1 MKHLKLFESFDND
14 NKYKSVNSL
23 FIEFCI
29 YNFMV
34 EKNVYIYNLQGFD
47 YYGFDPYFGLLGKS
61 VHHGSFVRRAE
72 IFKRFIWGS
81 FVEKLC
87 DDMLK
92 GAFQNAIVS
101 ALGKYKRYAVNKKLY
116 ISWNI

>member
-1 MKHLKLFESFDND
+1 MKHLKLFEAFDSD
-14 NKYKSVNSL
+14 NKYGIVNSL

-34 EKNVYIYNLQGFD
+34 DNNVYIYNLQGFD

-72 IFKRFIWGS
+72 IFKKFIWGS
-81 FVEKLC
+81 LVEKLC
-87 DDMLK
+87 DDILR
-92 GAFQNAIVS
+92 GAFRDAIVS
-101 ALGKYKRYAVNKKLY
+101 ALQKYKRYAVNKKLY
-116 ISWNI
+116 IS